1 MNIDLSVPVW
11 DWAPYGVK
19 SFGNNHRSSGLWLH
33 WHNKEHWG
41 KDFFF
46 LTQSTEV
53 VVQQVVYFFFLYF
66 YLFALPF
73 LRHYFISNSSIRAG
87 LFFFFLMNLCISSAV
102 LLQAPKSWRKKANY
116 TGAPSSLWEGRIK
129 KITNIPR

>member
-53 VVQQVVYFFFLYF
+53 VVQQVVYFFSCIFIYLRFLF
-66 YLFALPF
+66 WGIILFQTAALGRDF
-73 LRHYFISNSSIRAG
+73 
-87 LFFFFLMNLCISSAV
+87 FFFFLMNLCISSAV